1 MALDVGDTAQVY
13 AAFLVYLDLLEE
25 RRWQEVTSRGS
36 AELQLVYLEGRE
48 SESQPRQLIVP
59 LPGQRSLSHQG
70 VRSLLSQPGSDG
82 APSPSLLLAAVAP
95 DSTLAYYRFSRG
107 FVVPEPPDSI
117 QALECGRE
125 RRKRRR
131 L

>member
-1 MALDVGDTAQVY
+1 MVPKMRAVCATMFPSAPLDSPTAEC
-13 AAFLVYLDLLEE
+13 D
-25 RRWQEVTSRGS
+25 
-36 AELQLVYLEGRE
+36 
-48 SESQPRQLIVP
+48 
-59 LPGQRSLSHQG
+59 
-70 VRSLLSQPGSDG
+70 VRSLLSQPGPDG

>member
-1 MALDVGDTAQVY
+1 MERVGG
-13 AAFLVYLDLLEE
+13 
-25 RRWQEVTSRGS
+25 SGGS
-36 AELQLVYLEGRE
+36 AEESGDVAETRAGASGTEGDIPGNWILQ
-48 SESQPRQLIVP
+48 
-59 LPGQRSLSHQG
+59 HHK
-70 VRSLLSQPGSDG
+70 PGSDG

-117 QALECGRE
+117 QALECGCE